1 MDRRLFLNTLT
12 LAGAGLATTG
22 LASATIG
29 EEEASAESAPDGAPA
44 ARQQRLNV
52 QYEWSPLREVV
63 VGYPLL
69 RLSNEFP
76 PAVGKWLEFPPE
88 YQELFKIW
96 LAHYPGK
103 TLEEIAL
110 SPGVP
115 DPRFRALYDAQV
127 DQVDAVIQLLRSL
140 GVVVHQIPPL
150 TPDEQAYL
158 GHLDGNAIQLFPRD
172 PILVVGNQ
180 YFELPMLLPYRRRE
194 RFAIRRATLD
204 FLAALRMPIRSAPEP
219 FPLPGDDQGFGPSA
233 FLEGGDVLVF
243 GKYILVGIS
252 GNASN
257 AAGVAWLR
265 QQLGSAYRVE
275 TVRLRQEFLHLDVAL
290 CTPRPGLALVCRSAF
305 LDGLP
310 RFLRGWTL
318 IDVAEQDALG
328 LLACNALVLNQRAL
342 IVVDQPA
349 YVGEQLERAGQT
361 VYRMPFNMVTP
372 LGGGFRCW
380 HHPLR
385 RSHARRWGRFC
396 GQDGC
401 E

>member
-29 EEEASAESAPDGAPA
+29 EEDASAESAYDGAPA

-69 RLSNEFP
+69 RLSNAFP
-76 PAVGKWLEFPPE
+76 PAVGKWLEFPKD
-88 YQELFKIW
+88 YQELFKFW

-110 SPGVP
+110 SPELP
-115 DPRFRALYDAQV
+115 DPRFRELYYAQV
-127 DQVDAVIQLLRSL
+127 DQVNAVMQLLRSL

-158 GHLDGNAIQLFPRD
+158 EHLDGNAIQLFPRD

-180 YFELPMLLPYRRRE
+180 YLELPMLLPYRRRE
-194 RFAIRRATLD
+194 RFAVRRATLD
-204 FLAALRMPIRSAPEP
+204 FLAALRIPIRSAPEP
-219 FPLPGDDQGFGPSA
+219 FPLPGDDYGFGPSA

-257 AAGVAWLR
+257 AAGVAWLK
-265 QQLGSAYRVE
+265 QQLGSTYRVE
-275 TVRLRQEFLHLDVAL
+275 TVRLRQDFLHLDVAL

-318 IDVAEQDALG
+318 IDVAERDALG
-328 LLACNALVLNQRAL
+328 LLACNALVLNQKSI

-361 VYRMPFNMVTP
+361 VYPMPFDLVTP

-380 HHPLR
+380 HHPLK
-385 RSHARRWGRFC
+385 RSYERRWGRFR
-396 GQDGC
+396 GQDGG

>member
-29 EEEASAESAPDGAPA
+29 EEDASAESAYDGAPA

-69 RLSNEFP
+69 RLSNAFP
-76 PAVGKWLEFPPE
+76 PAVGKWLEFPKD
-88 YQELFKIW
+88 YQELFKFW

-110 SPGVP
+110 SPEQL
-115 DPRFRALYDAQV
+115 DPRFRELYYAQV
-127 DQVDAVIQLLRSL
+127 DQVNAVMQLLRSL

-158 GHLDGNAIQLFPRD
+158 EHLDGNAIQLFPRD

-180 YFELPMLLPYRRRE
+180 HLELPMLLPYRRRE
-194 RFAIRRATLD
+194 RFAIRRAPLD
-204 FLAALRMPIRSAPEP
+204 FLAALRIPIRSAPEP
-219 FPLPGDDQGFGPSA
+219 FPLPGDDYGFGPSA

-243 GKYILVGIS
+243 GKYILVGMS

-257 AAGVAWLR
+257 AAGVAWLK
-265 QQLGSAYRVE
+265 QQLGSTYRVE
-275 TVRLRQEFLHLDVAL
+275 TVRLRQDFLHLDVAL

-310 RFLRGWTL
+310 RFLKGWNL
-318 IDVAEQDALG
+318 IDVAERDALG
-328 LLACNALVLNQRAL
+328 LLACNALVLNPRAL

-361 VYRMPFNMVTP
+361 VYPMPFDLVTP

-380 HHPLR
+380 HHPLK
-385 RSHARRWGRFC
+385 RSHERRWGRFR
-396 GQDGC
+396 GQDGG